1 MSIDSDD
8 DLQALRRV
16 GRLVGEA
23 LAAMEQAAE
32 PGMRTADLDD
42 IGASVLKGAGARSA
56 PQLVYGFPG
65 FNLLSVNDEIVHGIP
80 GRRRLAPGDVLKL
93 DVTAELDGYI
103 ADAARTL
110 VLPPGSPVAER
121 LRDSARHA
129 FDRAAGFARA
139 GELVSTI
146 GKHVERSVKADGFS
160 VVRALS
166 GHGVG
171 RTIHEAPSVPNYFD
185 RRQRDVLTEGLVLTI
200 EPIISERPCRA
211 VDDRDGWTIRT
222 SDGSLAAHYE
232 ETIVIT
238 SGAPIVLTA
247 LPRPRTEP
255 RLTA

>member
-8 DLQALRRV
+8 DLHALRRV
-16 GRLVGEA
+16 GRLVGAA
-23 LAAMEQAAE
+23 LAAMEQAAG
-32 PGMRTADLDD
+32 PGMSTADLDD
-42 IGASVLKGAGARSA
+42 IGASVLKAGGARSA

-80 GRRRLAPGDVLKL
+80 GRRRLEPGDVLKL

-103 ADAARTL
+103 ADAARTI
-110 VLPPGSPVAER
+110 VLPPARPVARR
-121 LRDSARHA
+121 LADSARHA
-129 FDRAAGFARA
+129 FVRATGVARA
-139 GELVSTI
+139 GALVSAI
-146 GKHVERSVKADGFS
+146 GQQVEQSVKADGFS

-171 RTIHEAPSVPNYFD
+171 RTIHEPPSVPNYCD

-222 SDGSLAAHYE
+222 SNGALSAHFE

-247 LPRPRTEP
+247 LP
-255 RLTA
+255 A

>member
-23 LAAMEQAAE
+23 LAAMERAAE
-32 PGMRTADLDD
+32 PGMTTADLDAV
-42 IGASVLKGAGARSA
+42 GAAVLTAAGARSA

-80 GRRRLAPGDVLKL
+80 GPRRLARGDVLKL

-103 ADAARTL
+103 ADAARTI
-110 VLPPGSPVAER
+110 VLPPARSIARR
-121 LRDSARHA
+121 LRDAARSAFH
-129 FDRAAGFARA
+129 RAAAIARA
-139 GELVSTI
+139 GQLVSAI
-146 GKHVERSVKADGFS
+146 GQAVEQSITADGFS

-171 RTIHEAPSVPNYFD
+171 RTIHEPPTVLNYFD

-211 VDDRDGWTIRT
+211 VNGRDGWTMTT
-222 SDGSLAAHYE
+222 SNGSLSAHYE

-247 LPRPRTEP
+247 LP
-255 RLTA
+255 A

>member
-8 DLQALRRV
+8 DLDALRRV

-23 LAAMEQAAE
+23 LAAMERAAAV
-32 PGMRTADLDD
+32 GMTTADLDA
-42 IGASVLKGAGARSA
+42 IGADILKAAGARSA

-80 GRRRLAPGDVLKL
+80 GRRRLQPGDLLKL

-103 ADAARTL
+103 ADAARTI
-110 VLPPGSPVAER
+110 VLPPSRSVARR
-121 LRDSARHA
+121 LGQSARTA
-129 FDRAAGFARA
+129 FDRAAATARA
-139 GELVSTI
+139 GQLVSAI
-146 GKHVERSVKADGFS
+146 GQAVERSVTADGFS
-160 VVRALS
+160 VVRSLT

-171 RTIHEAPSVPNYFD
+171 RTIHEPPNVPNYFD
-185 RRQRDVLTEGLVLTI
+185 RHQRDVLTEGLVLTI
-200 EPIISERPCRA
+200 EPIISEHPCRA

-247 LPRPRTEP
+247 L
-255 RLTA
+255 AA

>member
-8 DLQALRRV
+8 DLDALRRV

-23 LAAMEQAAE
+23 LAAMERAAA
-32 PGMRTADLDD
+32 PGMTTADLDA
-42 IGASVLKGAGARSA
+42 IGAGLLKAAGARSA
-56 PQLVYGFPG
+56 PQIVYGFPG

-80 GRRRLAPGDVLKL
+80 GRRRLEAGDVLKL

-103 ADAARTL
+103 ADAARTI
-110 VLPPGSPVAER
+110 VLPPSRSVARR
-121 LRDSARHA
+121 LGQSARTA
-129 FDRAAGFARA
+129 FDRAAATARA
-139 GELVSTI
+139 GQLVSAI
-146 GKHVERSVKADGFS
+146 GQAVERSVTADGFS
-160 VVRALS
+160 VVRSLT

-171 RTIHEAPSVPNYFD
+171 RTIHEPPSVPNYFD
-185 RRQRDVLTEGLVLTI
+185 RHQRDVLTEGLVLTI

-222 SDGSLAAHYE
+222 SNGSLAAHYE

-247 LPRPRTEP
+247 LP
-255 RLTA
+255 A

>member
-8 DLQALRRV
+8 DLDALRRV

-23 LAAMEQAAE
+23 LAAMERAAA
-32 PGMRTADLDD
+32 PGMTTADLDAV
-42 IGASVLKGAGARSA
+42 GAGILKAAGARSA
-56 PQLVYGFPG
+56 PQIVYGFPG

-80 GRRRLAPGDVLKL
+80 GRRRLKAGDVLKL

-103 ADAARTL
+103 ADAARTI
-110 VLPPGSPVAER
+110 VLAPSRSVARR
-121 LRDSARHA
+121 LGKSTRTA
-129 FDRAAGFARA
+129 FDRAIATARA
-139 GELVSTI
+139 GQLVSAI
-146 GKHVERSVKADGFS
+146 GQAVERSVTADGFS
-160 VVRALS
+160 VVRSLT

-171 RTIHEAPSVPNYFD
+171 RTIHEPPNVPNYFD
-185 RRQRDVLTEGLVLTI
+185 RRQRDLLTEGLVLTI

-222 SDGSLAAHYE
+222 SNGSLSAHYE

-247 LPRPRTEP
+247 LP
-255 RLTA
+255 A

>member
-16 GRLVGEA
+16 GQLIGQA
-23 LAAMEQAAE
+23 LAAMERAAA
-32 PGMRTADLDD
+32 PGMTTADLDD
-42 IGASVLKGAGARSA
+42 VGAKVLKAGGARSA

-80 GRRRLAPGDVLKL
+80 GRRRLEPGDVLKL

-103 ADAARTL
+103 ADAARTV
-110 VLPPGSPVAER
+110 VLAPGTPVAER

-129 FDRAAGFARA
+129 FDRAAGVARA

-146 GKHVERSVKADGFS
+146 GRHVEESVKADGFN

-211 VDDRDGWTIRT
+211 VDSRDGWTIRT

>member
-8 DLQALRRV
+8 DLDALRRV

-23 LAAMEQAAE
+23 LAAMERAAA
-32 PGMRTADLDD
+32 PGLTTADLDA
-42 IGASVLKGAGARSA
+42 IGADILKAAGARSA

-80 GRRRLAPGDVLKL
+80 GRRRLKPGDVLKL

-103 ADAARTL
+103 ADAARTI
-110 VLPPGSPVAER
+110 VLPPSRSVARR
-121 LRDSARHA
+121 LSESARTA
-129 FDRAAGFARA
+129 FDRAAATARA
-139 GELVSTI
+139 GQLVSAI
-146 GKHVERSVKADGFS
+146 GKAVERSVTADGFS
-160 VVRALS
+160 VVRSLT

-171 RTIHEAPSVPNYFD
+171 RTIHEPPSVPNYFD
-185 RRQRDVLTEGLVLTI
+185 RHQRDVLTDGLVLTI
-200 EPIISERPCRA
+200 EPIISEHPCRA

-247 LPRPRTEP
+247 LP
-255 RLTA
+255 A

>member
-8 DLQALRRV
+8 DLDALRRV

-32 PGMRTADLDD
+32 PGMTTRDLDA
-42 IGASVLKGAGARSA
+42 IGASVLKAAGARSA

-65 FNLLSVNDEIVHGIP
+65 FNLLSVNDEIVHGVP
-80 GRRRLAPGDVLKL
+80 GRRRLEAGDVLKL

-110 VLPPGSPVAER
+110 VLPPATPVARR
-121 LRDSARHA
+121 LRDSARDA
-129 FDRAAGFARA
+129 FDRAARVARA
-139 GELVSTI
+139 GTLVSAI
-146 GKHVERSVKADGFS
+146 GQQVEQSVKADGFS

-171 RTIHEAPSVPNYFD
+171 RTIHEPPSVPNYFD

-200 EPIISERPCRA
+200 EPIISERPCHT
-211 VDDRDGWTIRT
+211 VDGRDGWTIRT
-222 SDGSLAAHYE
+222 SDGSLSAHFE

-238 SGAPIVLTA
+238 GGAPIVLTA
-247 LPRPRTEP
+247 L
-255 RLTA
+255 TA

>member
-8 DLQALRRV
+8 DLHALRRV
-16 GRLVGEA
+16 GQLVGAA
-23 LAAMEQAAE
+23 LAAMEEAAE
-32 PGMRTADLDD
+32 PGMSTADLDD
-42 IGASVLKGAGARSA
+42 IGASVLKAAGARSA

-80 GRRRLAPGDVLKL
+80 GRRRLQPGDVLKL

-103 ADAARTL
+103 ADAARTI
-110 VLPPGSPVAER
+110 VMPPVAPVAQR
-121 LRDSARHA
+121 LADSARQA
-129 FDRAAGFARA
+129 FVRAADVARA
-139 GELVSTI
+139 GELVSAI
-146 GKHVERSVKADGFS
+146 GRRVERSVKADGFS

-171 RTIHEAPSVPNYFD
+171 RTIHEPPSVPNYCD
-185 RRQRDVLTEGLVLTI
+185 RWQRDVLTDGLVLTI

-222 SDGSLAAHYE
+222 SNGALAAHHE

-247 LPRPRTEP
+247 LP
-255 RLTA
+255 A

>member
-23 LAAMEQAAE
+23 LAAMEAAAE
-32 PGMRTADLDD
+32 PGLSTADLDD
-42 IGASVLKGAGARSA
+42 IGASVLKAAGARSA

-80 GRRRLAPGDVLKL
+80 GRRRLQPGDVLKL

-110 VLPPGSPVAER
+110 VLPPATPRARR
-121 LRDSARHA
+121 LADAARHA
-129 FDRAAGFARA
+129 FVRATEGARA
-139 GELVSTI
+139 GELVSSI
-146 GKHVERSVKADGFS
+146 GRRVERSVKADGFS

-166 GHGVG
+166 GHGIG
-171 RTIHEAPSVPNYFD
+171 RTIHEAPTVPNYCD
-185 RRQRDVLTEGLVLTI
+185 HRQRDVLTEGLVLTI

-222 SDGSLAAHYE
+222 SNGSLAAHYE

-238 SGAPIVLTA
+238 SGTPIVLTA
-247 LPRPRTEP
+247 PP
-255 RLTA
+255 A

>member
-23 LAAMEQAAE
+23 LAAMEAAAE
-32 PGMRTADLDD
+32 PGLTTADLDD
-42 IGASVLKGAGARSA
+42 IGASVLKAAGARSA

-80 GRRRLAPGDVLKL
+80 GRRRLQPGDVLKL

-110 VLPPGSPVAER
+110 VLPPAAPVARR
-121 LRDSARHA
+121 LARSARQA
-129 FDRAAGFARA
+129 FVRATKGARA
-139 GELVSTI
+139 GELVSSI
-146 GKHVERSVKADGFS
+146 GHRVERSVKADGFS

-171 RTIHEAPSVPNYFD
+171 RTIHEAPTVPNYCD

-222 SDGSLAAHYE
+222 SNGSLSAHYE

-238 SGAPIVLTA
+238 GGAPIVLTA
-247 LPRPRTEP
+247 LP
-255 RLTA
+255 A

>member
-23 LAAMEQAAE
+23 LAAMEAAAE
-32 PGMRTADLDD
+32 PGLTTADLDD
-42 IGASVLKGAGARSA
+42 IGASVLKAAGARSA

-80 GRRRLAPGDVLKL
+80 GRRRLHPGDVLKL

-110 VLPPGSPVAER
+110 VLPPATPVARR
-121 LRDSARHA
+121 LANSARQA
-129 FDRAAGFARA
+129 FVRATEGARA
-139 GELVSTI
+139 GELVSSI
-146 GKHVERSVKADGFS
+146 GRRVERSVKADGFS

-171 RTIHEAPSVPNYFD
+171 RTIHEAPTVPNYCD

-222 SDGSLAAHYE
+222 SNGSLSAHYE

-238 SGAPIVLTA
+238 GGAPIVLTA
-247 LPRPRTEP
+247 PP
-255 RLTA
+255 A

>member
-23 LAAMEQAAE
+23 LAAMENAAA
-32 PGMRTADLDD
+32 PGMTTGELDA
-42 IGASVLKGAGARSA
+42 IGAELLTAAGARSA

-80 GRRRLAPGDVLKL
+80 GRRRLVAGDVLKL

-103 ADAARTL
+103 ADAARTI
-110 VLPPGSPVAER
+110 VLAPARSVARR
-121 LRDSARHA
+121 LSAAARTA
-129 FDRAAGFARA
+129 FDNASAIARA
-139 GELVSTI
+139 GQMVSAI
-146 GKHVERSVKADGFS
+146 GRAVEQSVKADGFS

-171 RTIHEAPSVPNYFD
+171 RTIHEPPTVPNYFD

-200 EPIISERPCRA
+200 EPIISERPCRPTT
-211 VDDRDGWTIRT
+211 DRDGWTMRT
-222 SDGSLAAHYE
+222 GNNSLSAHYE

-238 SGAPIVLTA
+238 SGAPLVLTA
-247 LPRPRTEP
+247 LP
-255 RLTA
+255 A